1 MIDNILKL
9 IETADV
15 VLIEG
20 VESKDIKVDI
30 YEVRNEPD
38 NDVIR
43 LSWEYEGFCR
53 FITEEALEKA
63 EVIFP
68 NKIKLI
74 ALNNLNKEVITTFSL
89 FSLNSILLDNSTQNK

>member
-1 MIDNILKL
+1 MNNILDL
-9 IETADV
+9 IQSANI

-20 VESKDIKVDI
+20 IATKDISIDI
-30 YEVRNEPD
+30 YDVKNEPD

-43 LSWEYEGFCR
+43 LSWEYEGFCL
-53 FITEEALEKA
+53 FITEEALENA

-74 ALNNLNKEVITTFSL
+74 ALNNSNKEVSTIISL
-89 FSLNSILLDNSTQNK
+89 FSLNPILLDI